1 MEFSNT
7 KINNFFNINL
17 TNDINCIIL
26 ETTKTKLVSYDK
38 MENVITKGEQTRI
51 IEFSANKFFTEGF
64 HKTTIDEIAR
74 SMCISKNTIY
84 KYFPTKENLISSTI
98 EYTVMNVALLIN
110 PVLDSNE
117 NALVKLVKMLEIVS
131 SNIMKF
137 SDKWMRDLQLHA
149 PELWEKI
156 DELRK
161 NLMYKNF
168 SKIVKQGQKEKLFKD
183 YPAEMIITVYLA
195 ALRSV
200 VNPAFLLNSKFTVRE
215 TAHFTLEILLNGILT
230 EKGKSVFKTIKLP
243 I

>member
-1 MEFSNT
+1 
-7 KINNFFNINL
+7 
-17 TNDINCIIL
+17 
-26 ETTKTKLVSYDK
+26 
-38 MENVITKGEQTRI
+38 MENIVAKDEKTRI

-74 SMCISKNTIY
+74 ELAVSKNTIY
-84 KYFPTKENLISSTI
+84 KYFPTKEKLISSTI
-98 EYTVMNVALLIN
+98 EHTIKNVALLIN

-131 SNIMKF
+131 NNVMKF
-137 SDKWMRDLQLHA
+137 SDKWMRDLQLHM

-168 SKIVKQGQKEKLFKD
+168 SKIVRQGQKEKLFKD
-183 YPAEMIITVYLA
+183 YPAELIITAYMA

-215 TAHFTLEILLNGILT
+215 AAHHTFEILLNGILT
-230 EKGKSVFKTIKLP
+230 EKGISVFKTIKLP